1 MKCVE
6 KSCPEE
12 QLSVLVQYNHR
23 PFMAIDSEMGY
34 RKICKRNQ
42 FGEMVYRIGFVF
54 DTIMTV
60 SFLSEQC
67 VEAALPDSF
76 LLFSLLLT
84 CSCHIVKKA
93 IPYYDS
99 ILGRTIKPV
108 TPNAYKMQFYLTDI
122 LQLVRR
128 LDVIMIPRAEYNPI
142 RNPPGC
148 ERAALVM
155 CRKPCCLSRDS
166 SAKHRGY
173 SSGVSPAQ
181 PSYDRG
187 RVACCGDLPACLG
200 ERRGPSAI
208 EGSGD
213 PSALLDLRPV
223 RSGRAVRSDRGG
235 CWEAA
240 PACGRLRRLSVLVMM
255 CYTLFASCLLK
266 RWECKMYQIQK
277 KMQQAITKA
286 TITLSRV
293 FLSPIFRI
301 SSFTMGSRV

>member
-1 MKCVE
+1 M
-6 KSCPEE
+6 
-12 QLSVLVQYNHR
+12 
-23 PFMAIDSEMGY
+23 
-34 RKICKRNQ
+34 
-42 FGEMVYRIGFVF
+42 
-54 DTIMTV
+54 
-60 SFLSEQC
+60 
-67 VEAALPDSF
+67 
-76 LLFSLLLT
+76 

-93 IPYYDS
+93 IPYYDP
-99 ILGRTIKPV
+99 ILGRTIKPI

-122 LQLVRR
+122 LQLVRK

-148 ERAALVM
+148 KCAVLVM

-181 PSYDRG
+181 PSSDRG
-187 RVACCGDLPACLG
+187 RVACCGDLPSCLG
-200 ERRGPSAI
+200 ARRGPSAI
-208 EGSGD
+208 ERSGA

-223 RSGRAVRSDRGG
+223 RSGPAVRSDRGG
-235 CWEAA
+235 GWEAA

-266 RWECKMYQIQK
+266 RRECKMYQIQK

-301 SSFTMGSRV
+301 SSFTMGSRVNTERTLE